1 MKYNNLLVFLI
12 WMNIVT
18 GFRCF
23 ASNINDGMYQNGFS
37 DVILAVF
44 RAFNDSID
52 LFSTQNPR
60 IFRTVKYLG
69 LLILVSM
76 LLKPVLIP
84 ILRFIFGPIFNL
96 IREFI
101 VFCVRKIRLG
111 RLYKFTPMTTQEI
124 ADINKTLDKVL
135 DSVVG
140 HTEEKKKLKSILLA
154 NAVKKFKNI
163 KFKLRKNVAEIV
175 EIYGNPGI
183 GKTELIKN
191 LCETLCRGKKPFV
204 ITSAM
209 IDQKAK
215 GAVLDQLLY
224 LDKKKKKYTDF
235 YYYIRTVPHGYV
247 IFDEFDKFWKL
258 DPVGLTEFF
267 RGILDLGY
275 IVCNGKKLNCSNIT
289 FYVTFNIYGDG
300 GLSHDASYMS
310 RIQMIKFGD
319 LTERDVYDVLY
330 KRLND
335 MSEKL
340 VKQCGVSLFFNR
352 KLLSKITKNIVAQKQ
367 GFRPGN
373 RLLDY
378 LASEIFVLWAG
389 NNYKPLNAN
398 LFLTYSN
405 NMIGFNIEKKATPQ
419 QKKQGEVSLKSAEG
433 NNSQALVLLN
443 NNNGFKRENIAIEN
457 QHVEEHNNGQSS
469 VQNATQAPV
478 KEPKAA

>member
-1 MKYNNLLVFLI
+1 MKYNILLVFYI
-12 WMNIVT
+12 WMNFVT
-18 GFRCF
+18 GIGCF
-23 ASNINDGMYQNGFS
+23 ASNGENSPQNAGM
-37 DVILAVF
+37 
-44 RAFNDSID
+44 
-52 LFSTQNPR
+52 
-60 IFRTVKYLG
+60 LG
-69 LLILVSM
+69 LLSMGVRVIKDRIDQFCAQYPRAGRIVKFLGISILLAILEPLWM
-76 LLKPVLIP
+76 P
-84 ILRFIFGPIFNL
+84 ILRFIFGPIVDL

-101 VFCVRKIRLG
+101 VFCGRKIRFG
-111 RLYKFTPMTTQEI
+111 RIYKFSPMTTQEI
-124 ADINKTLDKVL
+124 AGINKTLDEVL

-140 HTEEKKKLKSILLA
+140 HTEEKKKLKSILIT

-163 KFKLRKNVAEIV
+163 KFGLGKNAAEIV
-175 EIYGNPGI
+175 EVYGNPGI
-183 GKTELIKN
+183 GKTELVKN
-191 LCETLCRGKKPFV
+191 LCRTLCKGKNPFV

-209 IDQKAK
+209 IDQKSK
-215 GAVLDQLLY
+215 GSVLDQLLY

-235 YYYIRTVPHGYV
+235 YYYIRTVPYGYV

-352 KLLSKITKNIVAQKQ
+352 KFLSKITKNIVAQKK

-373 RLLDY
+373 MLLDY

-405 NMIGFNIEKKATPQ
+405 NMIGFNIEQKKTPQ
-419 QKKQGEVSLKSAEG
+419 QKQQCEDSLKAAEG
-433 NNSQALVLLN
+433 STNQTLVLLDN
-443 NNNGFKRENIAIEN
+443 NNDFKREDIAIEN
-457 QHVEEHNNGQSS
+457 KHVEEPNSGKSS
-469 VQNATQAPV
+469 VQNTTQAPV
-478 KEPKAA
+478 AEEPKVA